1 LNNNIPI
8 NWTIPTSYKAMHET
22 KSPHMNHIHQ
32 HKSHNTIDLDLQS
45 LYSISIK
52 GITMIVCSKLF
63 SQNSKLTNKRKKLT
77 YLYTRGAHGLLKEG
91 APSVRDG
98 LPSVRRNRV
107 PLLHHLSTSVNQNL
121 KPRRG
126 RHFLQQRAATSRGRH
141 LSKRGAPPF
150 PHVLKSK
157 KICNQ
162 SNPIKC
168 ILSPLTS

>member
-63 SQNSKLTNKRKKLT
+63 SQSSKLTNEEEEALI
-77 YLYTRGAHGLLKEG
+77 YTQEGRMASSRRAHQ
-91 APSVRDG
+91 V
-98 LPSVRRNRV
+98 
-107 PLLHHLSTSVNQNL
+107 
-121 KPRRG
+121 
-126 RHFLQQRAATSRGRH
+126 
-141 LSKRGAPPF
+141 
-150 PHVLKSK
+150 
-157 KICNQ
+157 
-162 SNPIKC
+162 
-168 ILSPLTS
+168 

>member
-63 SQNSKLTNKRKKLT
+63 SQSSKLTNKRRELT

-91 APSVRDG
+91 APSVKEWAAKCG
-98 LPSVRRNRV
+98 EEGC
-107 PLLHHLSTSVNQNL
+107 HLSHIHQQVSIKL
-121 KPRRG
+121 KQRRG
-126 RHFLQQRAATSRGRH
+126 RHLLACGLPPQEGATSP
-141 LSKRGAPPF
+141 RGAHLLI
-150 PHVLKSK
+150 PHAQIK
-157 KICNQ
+157 KISINQ
-162 SNPIKC
+162 IQSHGYC
-168 ILSPLTS
+168 PL